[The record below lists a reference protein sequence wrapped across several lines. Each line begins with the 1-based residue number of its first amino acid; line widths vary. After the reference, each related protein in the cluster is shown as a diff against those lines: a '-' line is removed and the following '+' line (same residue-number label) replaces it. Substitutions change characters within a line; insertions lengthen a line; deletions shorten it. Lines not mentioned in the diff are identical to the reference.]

1 MNTSLSVQWEVAIE
15 NEQPDVHITVHEPS
29 LFTVLNQQFYPPDTH
44 LRVDCVSIS
53 IPPADVTF
61 ERTDRESGDF
71 VEIDQEL
78 LKTYAGTFERRFV
91 WNMTLD
97 EDTELRCTSTRNGN
111 KYPATKAIIVT
122 DQFFTVFSAFEKSD
136 KATSRELPNVIYEGD
151 NVKLTCV
158 VPNEAADWD
167 VSWRFKNKTLELS
180 GTEVRGHSK
189 LLVLDLNYH
198 NFWSLCGQKYFPSIK
213 NKNSPKRTEMKF
225 ILICYLFYKLQ
236 ANKKITKQK
245 DIKLNMLYQMIRSDP
260 GPMPEYLTEL
270 PIEERTDYLPYPR
283 KFEIARENLEICA
296 KMGSVKFGFVEKG
309 YLSMADPKSQIECKT
324 RLPVAIKSTKRS
336 FDVELQTMLFEE
348 LKIMCAIEKHPN
360 VISLIGAVTTNMRKG
375 EIYLVTEYADSGD
388 FLNYLQK
395 RKDIFHNGLF
405 DDQQK
410 TESTRFLPSGDNLS
424 TLDLLSFAL
433 QIANGMKFLATV
445 PCVHRDLAA
454 RNVLITKKKSAELPI
469 LGLPDVTQIKI
480 TIEAL
485 ETLKFTE
492 KIDVWSYG
500 ITLYEIFTLGGQPYP
515 HVQTEDIKAFLK
527 SGKRNEQ
534 PEYCH
539 YDVPTLADET
549 TLTKTTHHGMRI
561 LLGILYLVTAN
572 FAKEC
577 LVQANDAQV
586 KLKWIVRSRQIL
598 RGKEVKQA
606 SLSAKF
612 AFYPLDGK
620 SYIPFEN
627 EQPDVQITVREP
639 SSFIVFNQQFYP
651 PDAHLHIDCVS
662 ISIPPADVTF
672 ERKNR
677 ESGDFEEIDR
687 ELLMS
692 VEGTFER
699 GFIWNTTLDD
709 DTELRCTS
717 TRNGNKYT
725 AIKSII
731 VADEAFTVFSAIE
744 KSDKATSLEL
754 PNVIYEGDN
763 VKLTCVVPNGAADW
777 NVSWR
782 FKNNDLESSDT
793 EVKGHSKLVVLDLK
807 DITPSSSGKYQ
818 CVVKKGE
825 SEEFQEIVLKVES
838 ISKPY
843 HTDAESRST
852 VTVNYDETFVI
863 DCGMTGNPLPDVKW
877 FKGGHQYTS
886 GDMEGSILK
895 VSRARAE
902 GDGQFQCLAVNR
914 AGLTSN
920 FIEVQVDNV
929 PERSS
934 FFYWFLTI
942 LVLAAIILICYLF
955 YKLRANKKITKQKDI
970 QLNMLYLMK
979 QNDPGPLP
987 ENLKLLPIE
996 ERADYLR
1003 YPEEFEIARENM
1015 EICEKIGSGM
1025 FGFVNTGYLSM
1036 ADPKSQIEYK
1046 TRLPVAIKSTKKS
1059 FDMELQTMLFEE
1071 LKIMCAIEKHPNVI
1085 SLIGAV
1091 TTNMRKGEFYLVT
1104 EYADNGDLL
1113 NYLRKHRETFH
1124 NTLIDM
1130 EEPVVNE
1137 NYSVP
1142 SQQIEYTRLL
1152 PSSDILSTADLLSFA
1167 LQIANGMEFL
1177 AAVPCVHRDLAA
1189 RNVLITSSKICRI
1202 ADFGLAKRYTDKNY
1216 YRIKNGKQVNLPV
1229 RWMAPESVQTYKF
1242 TEKNDVWS
1250 YGITLYEIFTLG
1262 NRPYAQVPNE
1272 QLEEFLRSGMRNEQ
1286 PEYCHDDLY
1295 ALMKNCWHKSPDVRP
1310 NFNTCVHYLKAHLK
1324 ECAGELLN
1332 RVDGQLDLE
1341 LEEQYKLEEWL
1352 MKNRPDIQG
1361 GTFTRKPKNNEEE
1374 EAPTERYLIVESST

>member
-1 MNTSLSVQWEVAIE
+1 MSSRRQLSDVA
-15 NEQPDVHITVHEPS
+15 
-29 LFTVLNQQFYPPDTH
+29 
-44 LRVDCVSIS
+44 RV
-53 IPPADVTF
+53 
-61 ERTDRESGDF
+61 
-71 VEIDQEL
+71 
-78 LKTYAGTFERRFV
+78 K
-91 WNMTLD
+91 
-97 EDTELRCTSTRNGN
+97 
-111 KYPATKAIIVT
+111 
-122 DQFFTVFSAFEKSD
+122 
-136 KATSRELPNVIYEGD
+136 
-151 NVKLTCV
+151 
-158 VPNEAADWD
+158 
-167 VSWRFKNKTLELS
+167 
-180 GTEVRGHSK
+180 
-189 LLVLDLNYH
+189 
-198 NFWSLCGQKYFPSIK
+198 
-213 NKNSPKRTEMKF
+213 
-225 ILICYLFYKLQ
+225 
-236 ANKKITKQK
+236 
-245 DIKLNMLYQMIRSDP
+245 
-260 GPMPEYLTEL
+260 
-270 PIEERTDYLPYPR
+270 
-283 KFEIARENLEICA
+283 
-296 KMGSVKFGFVEKG
+296 
-309 YLSMADPKSQIECKT
+309 
-324 RLPVAIKSTKRS
+324 
-336 FDVELQTMLFEE
+336 
-348 LKIMCAIEKHPN
+348 
-360 VISLIGAVTTNMRKG
+360 
-375 EIYLVTEYADSGD
+375 
-388 FLNYLQK
+388 
-395 RKDIFHNGLF
+395 
-405 DDQQK
+405 
-410 TESTRFLPSGDNLS
+410 
-424 TLDLLSFAL
+424 
-433 QIANGMKFLATV
+433 
-445 PCVHRDLAA
+445 
-454 RNVLITKKKSAELPI
+454 
-469 LGLPDVTQIKI
+469 
-480 TIEAL
+480 
-485 ETLKFTE
+485 
-492 KIDVWSYG
+492 
-500 ITLYEIFTLGGQPYP
+500 
-515 HVQTEDIKAFLK
+515 
-527 SGKRNEQ
+527 
-534 PEYCH
+534 
-539 YDVPTLADET
+539 PTLADET
-549 TLTKTTHHGMRI
+549 ALRRTTHHGMRV
-561 LLGILYLVTAN
+561 LLGVLYLVTAN
-572 FAKEC
+572 FAYQAPTIDVEEH
-577 LVQANDAQV
+577 LVQKHASIGRFIELKEHDTLILKCHGRFDDLTFKFPSMDGHIGFDPITFQNRVEEEIDDGFGDTVLTITDVRESDTGTYSCVSEEHSSLNDTIHVFVHAINVFLPLTSVMFRYTEGDDIIVPCKTTKFVEKNDIELYANDALIKSASKNFDQRVGYQITKKLYDMKAIDVVTFTCKHKNEPKQEVDYTISV
-586 KLKWIVRSRQIL
+586 KENDDLDKDFKFYWDKGFDWPHVGYNYSQTCHLVHNGTKEFAPFYHELHIECDECSNTMGSHVFVERHRLSGNQISTTFRIEHLELEDTATYKCVWNFDKKLFKTIDYDLHVAPTRPQIKLIERSPQIL
-598 RGKEVKQA
+598 RVKEGKQT

-612 AFYPLDGK
+612 AVYPLDGESYTATWSRTYNSSIKIGPQSETIITDELRTVSAKNFENGVFSETLELK
-620 SYIPFEN
+620 SGAMTTSMSGTYRLSISHMNTSQSIQWEVAIEN

-651 PDAHLHIDCVS
+651 PDTHLHVDCVS

-677 ESGDFEEIDR
+677 ENGDFEEIDR

-692 VEGTFER
+692 VGGTFEK
-699 GFIWNTTLDD
+699 GFIWNMTLGE
-709 DTELRCTS
+709 DTDLRCTS

-725 AIKSII
+725 ATQSII

-777 NVSWR
+777 DVSWR

-818 CVVKKGE
+818 CIVKKGK

-843 HTDAESRST
+843 HTEAESRSS

-877 FKGGHQYTS
+877 FKGGHPYTS
-886 GDMEGSILK
+886 GDMDGSILK

-902 GDGQFQCLAVNR
+902 DDGQFQCLAVNR

-929 PERSS
+929 PARSS
-934 FFYWFLTI
+934 FFYWFLTF

-1003 YPEEFEIARENM
+1003 YPQEFEIARENL

-1025 FGFVNTGYLSM
+1025 FGYVNKGYLSM

-1113 NYLRKHRETFH
+1113 NYLRKRRETFH
-1124 NTLIDM
+1124 NSLIDM
-1130 EEPVVNE
+1130 EEPVIDE
-1137 NYSVP
+1137 NYLVP
-1142 SQQIEYTRLL
+1142 NSIKKKKYLFDDQQNESARLL
-1152 PSSDILSTADLLSFA
+1152 PSGDHLSTSDLLSFA

-1216 YRIKNGKQVNLPV
+1216 YRIKNGKQVTLPV

-1242 TEKNDVWS
+1242 TEKTDVWS

-1262 NRPYAQVPNE
+1262 NRPYAQIPNE
-1272 QLEEFLRSGMRNEQ
+1272 ELEEFLRNGMRNEQ
-1286 PEYCHDDLY
+1286 PDYCHDDLY

-1310 NFNTCVHYLKAHLK
+1310 NFNTCVHYLKAHMK

-1332 RVDGQLDLE
+1332 RVDQQLHLE

-1361 GTFTRKPKNNEEE
+1361 GTFTRKPKNIEEE
-1374 EAPTERYLIVESST
+1374 EPIERYLIVESST

>member
-1 MNTSLSVQWEVAIE
+1 
-15 NEQPDVHITVHEPS
+15 
-29 LFTVLNQQFYPPDTH
+29 
-44 LRVDCVSIS
+44 
-53 IPPADVTF
+53 
-61 ERTDRESGDF
+61 
-71 VEIDQEL
+71 
-78 LKTYAGTFERRFV
+78 
-91 WNMTLD
+91 
-97 EDTELRCTSTRNGN
+97 
-111 KYPATKAIIVT
+111 
-122 DQFFTVFSAFEKSD
+122 
-136 KATSRELPNVIYEGD
+136 
-151 NVKLTCV
+151 
-158 VPNEAADWD
+158 
-167 VSWRFKNKTLELS
+167 
-180 GTEVRGHSK
+180 
-189 LLVLDLNYH
+189 
-198 NFWSLCGQKYFPSIK
+198 
-213 NKNSPKRTEMKF
+213 
-225 ILICYLFYKLQ
+225 
-236 ANKKITKQK
+236 
-245 DIKLNMLYQMIRSDP
+245 
-260 GPMPEYLTEL
+260 
-270 PIEERTDYLPYPR
+270 
-283 KFEIARENLEICA
+283 
-296 KMGSVKFGFVEKG
+296 
-309 YLSMADPKSQIECKT
+309 
-324 RLPVAIKSTKRS
+324 
-336 FDVELQTMLFEE
+336 
-348 LKIMCAIEKHPN
+348 
-360 VISLIGAVTTNMRKG
+360 
-375 EIYLVTEYADSGD
+375 
-388 FLNYLQK
+388 
-395 RKDIFHNGLF
+395 
-405 DDQQK
+405 
-410 TESTRFLPSGDNLS
+410 
-424 TLDLLSFAL
+424 
-433 QIANGMKFLATV
+433 
-445 PCVHRDLAA
+445 
-454 RNVLITKKKSAELPI
+454 
-469 LGLPDVTQIKI
+469 
-480 TIEAL
+480 
-485 ETLKFTE
+485 
-492 KIDVWSYG
+492 
-500 ITLYEIFTLGGQPYP
+500 
-515 HVQTEDIKAFLK
+515 
-527 SGKRNEQ
+527 
-534 PEYCH
+534 
-539 YDVPTLADET
+539 
-549 TLTKTTHHGMRI
+549 
-561 LLGILYLVTAN
+561 
-572 FAKEC
+572 
-577 LVQANDAQV
+577 
-586 KLKWIVRSRQIL
+586 
-598 RGKEVKQA
+598 
-606 SLSAKF
+606 
-612 AFYPLDGK
+612 
-620 SYIPFEN
+620 
-627 EQPDVQITVREP
+627 
-639 SSFIVFNQQFYP
+639 
-651 PDAHLHIDCVS
+651 
-662 ISIPPADVTF
+662 
-672 ERKNR
+672 
-677 ESGDFEEIDR
+677 
-687 ELLMS
+687 
-692 VEGTFER
+692 
-699 GFIWNTTLDD
+699 
-709 DTELRCTS
+709 
-717 TRNGNKYT
+717 
-725 AIKSII
+725 
-731 VADEAFTVFSAIE
+731 
-744 KSDKATSLEL
+744 
-754 PNVIYEGDN
+754 
-763 VKLTCVVPNGAADW
+763 
-777 NVSWR
+777 
-782 FKNNDLESSDT
+782 
-793 EVKGHSKLVVLDLK
+793 
-807 DITPSSSGKYQ
+807 
-818 CVVKKGE
+818 
-825 SEEFQEIVLKVES
+825 
-838 ISKPY
+838 
-843 HTDAESRST
+843 
-852 VTVNYDETFVI
+852 
-863 DCGMTGNPLPDVKW
+863 MTGNPLPDVKW

>member
-1 MNTSLSVQWEVAIE
+1 M
-15 NEQPDVHITVHEPS
+15 
-29 LFTVLNQQFYPPDTH
+29 
-44 LRVDCVSIS
+44 RV
-53 IPPADVTF
+53 
-61 ERTDRESGDF
+61 
-71 VEIDQEL
+71 
-78 LKTYAGTFERRFV
+78 
-91 WNMTLD
+91 
-97 EDTELRCTSTRNGN
+97 
-111 KYPATKAIIVT
+111 
-122 DQFFTVFSAFEKSD
+122 
-136 KATSRELPNVIYEGD
+136 
-151 NVKLTCV
+151 
-158 VPNEAADWD
+158 
-167 VSWRFKNKTLELS
+167 
-180 GTEVRGHSK
+180 
-189 LLVLDLNYH
+189 
-198 NFWSLCGQKYFPSIK
+198 
-213 NKNSPKRTEMKF
+213 
-225 ILICYLFYKLQ
+225 
-236 ANKKITKQK
+236 
-245 DIKLNMLYQMIRSDP
+245 
-260 GPMPEYLTEL
+260 
-270 PIEERTDYLPYPR
+270 
-283 KFEIARENLEICA
+283 
-296 KMGSVKFGFVEKG
+296 
-309 YLSMADPKSQIECKT
+309 
-324 RLPVAIKSTKRS
+324 
-336 FDVELQTMLFEE
+336 
-348 LKIMCAIEKHPN
+348 
-360 VISLIGAVTTNMRKG
+360 
-375 EIYLVTEYADSGD
+375 
-388 FLNYLQK
+388 
-395 RKDIFHNGLF
+395 
-405 DDQQK
+405 
-410 TESTRFLPSGDNLS
+410 
-424 TLDLLSFAL
+424 
-433 QIANGMKFLATV
+433 
-445 PCVHRDLAA
+445 
-454 RNVLITKKKSAELPI
+454 
-469 LGLPDVTQIKI
+469 
-480 TIEAL
+480 
-485 ETLKFTE
+485 
-492 KIDVWSYG
+492 
-500 ITLYEIFTLGGQPYP
+500 
-515 HVQTEDIKAFLK
+515 
-527 SGKRNEQ
+527 
-534 PEYCH
+534 
-539 YDVPTLADET
+539 
-549 TLTKTTHHGMRI
+549 
-561 LLGILYLVTAN
+561 LLGVLYLVTAN
-572 FAKEC
+572 FAYQAPTIDVEEH
-577 LVQANDAQV
+577 LVQKHASIGRFIELKEHDTLILKCHGRFGMFSPSQNCSNTLFFSDDLTFKFPSMDGHFGFDPIAFQNRVEEEIDDGFGDTVLTITDVRESDTGTYSCVSEEHSSLNDTIHVFVHGAQVFLPLTSVMFRYTEGDDIIVPCKTTKFVEKNDIELYANDALIKSASKNFDQRVGYQITKKLYDMKSIDVVTFTCKHKNEPKQEVDYTISV
-586 KLKWIVRSRQIL
+586 KENDDLDNDFKFYWDKGFDWPHVGYNYSQTCHLVHNGTKEFAPFYHELHIECDECSNTMGSHVFVERHRLSGNQISTTFRIEHLELEDTATYKCVWNFDKKLFKTIDYELHVAPTRPQIKLIERSPQIL
-598 RGKEVKQA
+598 RVKEVKQT

-612 AFYPLDGK
+612 AVYPLDGESYTATWSRTYNSSIKVGPQSETIITDELRTVSAKNFGNGVFSETLDLK
-620 SYIPFEN
+620 SGAMTTSMSGTYRLSISHMNTSQSVQWEVAIEN

-651 PDAHLHIDCVS
+651 PDTHLHIDCVS

-692 VEGTFER
+692 VGGNFER
-699 GFIWNTTLDD
+699 GFIWNTTLYD

-877 FKGGHQYTS
+877 FKDGHPYTS

-902 GDGQFQCLAVNR
+902 DDGQFQCLAVNR

-1003 YPEEFEIARENM
+1003 YPEEFEIARENL

-1025 FGFVNTGYLSM
+1025 FGFVNKGYLSM

-1130 EEPVVNE
+1130 GEPVIDE
-1137 NYSVP
+1137 NYLVP
-1142 SQQIEYTRLL
+1142 NSIKKKKYLFDDQQTESTRLL
-1152 PSSDILSTADLLSFA
+1152 PSGDHLSTSDLLSFA

-1177 AAVPCVHRDLAA
+1177 AAVPVRI
-1189 RNVLITSSKICRI
+1189 LIILTSSNSSISVCPSRFSCTKCIVTSSKICRI

-1216 YRIKNGKQVNLPV
+1216 YRYDPFKFPTNNLNKNVSESKMANKLLFPSVGWLRSLYKRINSLKRLMFGRMVSRFMKFS
-1229 RWMAPESVQTYKF
+1229 RWVTDRMLKSQMNNSKNFCEVECGTNNRNTVMTICKFFNTSVQ
-1242 TEKNDVWS
+1242 
-1250 YGITLYEIFTLG
+1250 LIFVKMNLKLI
-1262 NRPYAQVPNE
+1262 R
-1272 QLEEFLRSGMRNEQ
+1272 
-1286 PEYCHDDLY
+1286 Y

-1324 ECAGELLN
+1324 ECAGEVRFFAHFIRKNFAVCNSYNFDFQLLN
-1332 RVDGQLDLE
+1332 RVDGQLHLE

>member
-1 MNTSLSVQWEVAIE
+1 M
-15 NEQPDVHITVHEPS
+15 
-29 LFTVLNQQFYPPDTH
+29 
-44 LRVDCVSIS
+44 RV
-53 IPPADVTF
+53 
-61 ERTDRESGDF
+61 
-71 VEIDQEL
+71 
-78 LKTYAGTFERRFV
+78 
-91 WNMTLD
+91 
-97 EDTELRCTSTRNGN
+97 
-111 KYPATKAIIVT
+111 
-122 DQFFTVFSAFEKSD
+122 
-136 KATSRELPNVIYEGD
+136 
-151 NVKLTCV
+151 
-158 VPNEAADWD
+158 
-167 VSWRFKNKTLELS
+167 
-180 GTEVRGHSK
+180 
-189 LLVLDLNYH
+189 
-198 NFWSLCGQKYFPSIK
+198 
-213 NKNSPKRTEMKF
+213 
-225 ILICYLFYKLQ
+225 
-236 ANKKITKQK
+236 
-245 DIKLNMLYQMIRSDP
+245 
-260 GPMPEYLTEL
+260 
-270 PIEERTDYLPYPR
+270 
-283 KFEIARENLEICA
+283 
-296 KMGSVKFGFVEKG
+296 
-309 YLSMADPKSQIECKT
+309 
-324 RLPVAIKSTKRS
+324 
-336 FDVELQTMLFEE
+336 
-348 LKIMCAIEKHPN
+348 
-360 VISLIGAVTTNMRKG
+360 
-375 EIYLVTEYADSGD
+375 
-388 FLNYLQK
+388 
-395 RKDIFHNGLF
+395 
-405 DDQQK
+405 
-410 TESTRFLPSGDNLS
+410 
-424 TLDLLSFAL
+424 
-433 QIANGMKFLATV
+433 
-445 PCVHRDLAA
+445 
-454 RNVLITKKKSAELPI
+454 
-469 LGLPDVTQIKI
+469 
-480 TIEAL
+480 
-485 ETLKFTE
+485 
-492 KIDVWSYG
+492 
-500 ITLYEIFTLGGQPYP
+500 
-515 HVQTEDIKAFLK
+515 
-527 SGKRNEQ
+527 
-534 PEYCH
+534 
-539 YDVPTLADET
+539 
-549 TLTKTTHHGMRI
+549 
-561 LLGILYLVTAN
+561 LLGVLYLVTAN
-572 FAKEC
+572 FAYQAPTIDVEEH
-577 LVQANDAQV
+577 LVQKHASIGRFIELKEHDTLILKCHGRFDDLTFKFPSMDGHIGFDPITFQNRVEEEIDDGFGDTVLTITDVRETDTGTYSCVSEEHSSLNDTIHVFVHATNVFLPLTSVMFRYTEGDDIIVPCKTTKFVEKNDIELYANDALIKSASKNFDQRVGYQITKKLYDMKSIDVVTFTCKHKNEPKQEVDYTISV
-586 KLKWIVRSRQIL
+586 KENDDLDKDFKFYWDKGFDWPHVGYNYSQTCHLVHNGTKEFAPFYHELHIECDECSNTMGSHVFVERHRLSGNQISTTFRIEHLELEDTATYKCVWNFDKKHFKTIDYDLHVAPTRPQIKLIERSPQIL
-598 RGKEVKQA
+598 RVKEGKQT

-612 AFYPLDGK
+612 AVYPLDGESYTATWSRTYNSSIKVGSQSETIITDELRTVSAKNFENGVFSETLELK
-620 SYIPFEN
+620 SGAMTTSMSGTYRLSISHMNTSQSVQWEVAIEN

-651 PDAHLHIDCVS
+651 PDTHLHVDCVS

-677 ESGDFEEIDR
+677 ENGDFEEIDR

-692 VEGTFER
+692 VGGTFEK
-699 GFIWNTTLDD
+699 GFIWNMTLDE
-709 DTELRCTS
+709 DTDLRCTS
-717 TRNGNKYT
+717 IRNGNKYT
-725 AIKSII
+725 ATKSII
-731 VADEAFTVFSAIE
+731 VADKAFTVSSAIE

-777 NVSWR
+777 DVSWR

-818 CVVKKGE
+818 CIVKKGK

-843 HTDAESRST
+843 HTEAESRSS

-877 FKGGHQYTS
+877 FKGGHPYTS
-886 GDMEGSILK
+886 GDMNGSILK

-902 GDGQFQCLAVNR
+902 DDGQFQCLAVNR

-929 PERSS
+929 PARSS
-934 FFYWFLTI
+934 FFYWFLTF

-1003 YPEEFEIARENM
+1003 YPQEFEIARENL

-1025 FGFVNTGYLSM
+1025 FGYVNKGYLSM
-1036 ADPKSQIEYK
+1036 TDPKSQIEYK

-1113 NYLRKHRETFH
+1113 NYLRKRRETFH
-1124 NTLIDM
+1124 NSLIDM
-1130 EEPVVNE
+1130 EEPVIDE
-1137 NYSVP
+1137 NYLVP
-1142 SQQIEYTRLL
+1142 NSIKKKKYLFDDQQNESARLL
-1152 PSSDILSTADLLSFA
+1152 PSGDHLSTSDLLSFA

-1216 YRIKNGKQVNLPV
+1216 YRIKNGKQVTLPV

-1242 TEKNDVWS
+1242 TEKTDVWS

-1262 NRPYAQVPNE
+1262 NRPYAQIPNE
-1272 QLEEFLRSGMRNEQ
+1272 ELEEFLRNGMRNEQ

-1310 NFNTCVHYLKAHLK
+1310 NFNTCVHYLKAHMK

-1332 RVDGQLDLE
+1332 RVDQQLHLE

-1361 GTFTRKPKNNEEE
+1361 GTFTRKPKNIEEE
-1374 EAPTERYLIVESST
+1374 EPIERYLIVESST